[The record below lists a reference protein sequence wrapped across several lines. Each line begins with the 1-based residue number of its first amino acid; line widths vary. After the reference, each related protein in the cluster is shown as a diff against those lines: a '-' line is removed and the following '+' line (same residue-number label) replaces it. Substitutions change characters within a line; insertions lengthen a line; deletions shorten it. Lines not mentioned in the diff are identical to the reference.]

1 MLGVDMGIL
10 EFIRLFCPVNDLATL
25 STQTY
30 FLWVSAKD
38 CIHIHLDLTR

>member
-1 MLGVDMGIL
+1 MLGVDMGTL
-10 EFIRLFCPVNDLATL
+10 EFICLFHPENDLITL